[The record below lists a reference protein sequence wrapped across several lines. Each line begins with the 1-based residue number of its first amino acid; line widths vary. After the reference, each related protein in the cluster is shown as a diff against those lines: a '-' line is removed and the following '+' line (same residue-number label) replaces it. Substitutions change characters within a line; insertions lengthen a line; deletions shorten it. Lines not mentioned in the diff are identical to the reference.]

1 MKFEKYFLMTAI
13 ILLFFQSVWA
23 QPTNEVLDGIIAKV
37 DNEIILKS
45 DLDKA
50 YTQLVIEVPEEARGD
65 EDELMCQVLEGLVMN
80 KLMVAKA
87 EIDSV
92 VIEPGLVENQLER
105 RIDYILSQFN
115 YDEAQLAA
123 IYGKTVDQLRSELRP
138 QIKEQMLIQQMQ
150 QNIIDNIKITP
161 KEVKNFYDKLPKD
174 SLFLPRM
181 IEVAHI
187 VVEPEAGKKQKEIT
201 KQKLQEIQS
210 AIENGQIEFAK
221 AADSLSQDRGSAIR
235 GGDLG
240 WHQRGELVP
249 GFESAIFRMNEGE
262 FRISE
267 SQFGFHLIQLI
278 ERRGNEYNSR
288 HILLKPRS
296 SGSEKEIAENLL
308 DSIRTAI
315 VDDSI
320 TFAAAAR
327 EFSVDKFTAN
337 NGGEITSDVTGTTE
351 IPYENL
357 ESPIFFAIDEKRVKL
372 GEISEPM
379 PYRTDT
385 GKDAYRIFKFISD
398 TPKHKATLE
407 QDYDYIQNLALNDKI
422 NHAIQEW
429 FLKSKK
435 DVYIS
440 LVDEYQG
447 CSILNSLK

>member
-1 MKFEKYFLMTAI
+1 MIKLGKYFLMTWL
-13 ILLFFQSVWA
+13 ILFIFQPTWA
-23 QPTNEVLDGIIAKV
+23 QPPTNELLDGIIAKV

-45 DLDKA
+45 DLERA
-50 YTQLVIEVPEEARGD
+50 YIQMVIEEEMKGD
-65 EDELMCQVLEGLVMN
+65 EKELKCQILEGLVMN

-92 VIEPGLVENQLER
+92 VIEPELVEDQLER
-105 RIDYILSQFN
+105 RIGYILQQYN

-123 IYGKTVDQLRSELRP
+123 IYGKTVDQVRADLRP
-138 QIKEQMLIQQMQ
+138 QIKEQLVIQRMQ
-150 QNIIDNIKITP
+150 QKIIDNIKITP
-161 KEVKNFYDKLPKD
+161 KEVKDFYEKLPKD

-181 IEVAHI
+181 VEVAHI
-187 VVEPEAGKKQKEIT
+187 VIEPEAGKKQKEIT
-201 KQKLQEIQS
+201 KQKLQEIQLI
-210 AIENGQIEFAK
+210 IESGVLTFAK
-221 AADSLSQDRGSAIR
+221 AADSLSQDRGSAVR
-235 GGDLG
+235 GGELG
-240 WHQRGELVP
+240 WHKRGELVP

-262 FRISE
+262 MRISE
-267 SQFGFHLIQLI
+267 SQFGFHLIQLL

-288 HILLKPRS
+288 HILLKPKS

-315 VDDSI
+315 IADSI

-327 EFSVDKFTAN
+327 EFSIDQFTAN
-337 NGGEITSDVTGTTE
+337 NGGEITSNVTGTTQ

-372 GEISEPM
+372 GEISLPM
-379 PYRTDT
+379 PYRTDS

-407 QDYDYIQNLALNDKI
+407 QDYDYIQNLALNNKI
-422 NHAIQEW
+422 NQAVQDW
-429 FLKSKK
+429 FLQSKS

-440 LVDEYQG
+440 LVDEYQS
-447 CSILNSLK
+447 CSILNSKK